1 VFGFEGFLLVLVVV
15 VFFPSEGAVMLFWPW
30 EASGL
35 NLCYSLASLLFVVL
49 YLQKP
54 QGAFV
59 HCYGLFQKPF
69 PSITLPARCWDV
81 RCDLEAGS
89 ASVLPM
95 ARGSSVWVCLLQ
107 GAVYVARG
115 WVKSC

>member
-1 VFGFEGFLLVLVVV
+1 
-15 VFFPSEGAVMLFWPW
+15 MLFWPW

-69 PSITLPARCWDV
+69 PALLCLPGAGMLDV
-81 RCDLEAGS
+81 TWRQEVPLFFPWLGVHQSGYVFCRVLFMWLEDG
-89 ASVLPM
+89 
-95 ARGSSVWVCLLQ
+95 
-107 GAVYVARG
+107 
-115 WVKSC
+115 